1 MRDSDSLQD
10 QASAAE
16 ATRMRWHQLLSSE
29 RHSHTALEPH
39 ELGRSHF
46 HKDYDRIVFSNAF
59 RRLSGKTQV
68 HPLSLN
74 DHVHTRLIHSVEV
87 GSVGRSLG
95 LKVGERIQ
103 DDLPDWIQP
112 DDLGVIVQSA
122 CLAHDIGNP
131 PFGHAGEFAIQDWFK
146 QPQNADL
153 LAPLNDQQRDDLR
166 SWEGNAQG
174 FRIVTQVEYHLFRG
188 GLRLTYP
195 TLATMLKYPWTVT
208 HKSAKGKFACFQHE
222 VSTLNHVASRL
233 GLLPRGAQAWCR
245 HPLSYLMEAADDICY
260 AIIDLEDAVDLRI
273 LSFAEVQ
280 AIMLRLNPQAELD
293 ISGIQSDVQVAPMR
307 QLAALRG
314 KAMQAVIDAVADA
327 FMAQIDVIMRGQ
339 LAGDLLAYCPAHIQ
353 EGITEAK
360 NLARQKVFK
369 DTHKTEVEI
378 GAYTTLS
385 TLLHAFL
392 SAGHELHERQ
402 GQQLSYRTQR
412 VLDLMRDDAP
422 EAEWSLYDIYLR
434 ILDYVTQQTDQ
445 YANYL
450 AKQIGGVP
458 LMSR

>member
-1 MRDSDSLQD
+1 MNLPQ
-10 QASAAE
+10 
-16 ATRMRWHQLLSSE
+16 RMQWDRLLSTE
-29 RHSHTALEPH
+29 RHAHSALEPH

-95 LKVGERIQ
+95 LKVGERIHE
-103 DDLPDWIQP
+103 DLPDWIQP
-112 DDLGVIVQSA
+112 DDLGVIVQAA

-131 PFGHAGEFAIQDWFK
+131 PFGHAGEYAIQDWFK
-146 QPQNADL
+146 QPQNAAL
-153 LAPLNDQQRDDLR
+153 LDNLTDSERLDVQ

-195 TLATMLKYPWTVT
+195 TIASMLKYPWTAQ
-208 HKSAKGKFACFQHE
+208 HKNSKGKFACFQHE
-222 VSTLNHVASRL
+222 ASTLNHIAGRL
-233 GLLPRGAQAWCR
+233 GLLQRGAQAWCR

-273 LSFAEVQ
+273 LSFSEVQ
-280 AIMLRLNPQAELD
+280 AIMLGLNPQAELN
-293 ISGIQSDVQVAPMR
+293 ITGSGTEVAPLR

-327 FMAQIDVIMRGQ
+327 FMQQLDVIMRGE
-339 LAGDLLAYCPAHIQ
+339 LDGDLLAYCPQHIQ
-353 EGITEAK
+353 EGIRNAK
-360 NLARQKVFK
+360 QLARQKVFK
-369 DTHKTEVEI
+369 DRHKTEVEI

-392 SAGHELHERQ
+392 SAGHELHDKQ
-402 GQQLSYRTQR
+402 GHDLSYRTQR
-412 VLDLMRDDAP
+412 VLDLMREDAP
-422 EAEWSLYDIYLR
+422 NADWPLYQVYLR
-434 ILDYVTQQTDQ
+434 ILDFVTQQTDQ